1 MKNKNERKYY
11 IQSRNLHL
19 MNILEEDYYV
29 EIGVIDMKIFNR
41 ILNDEKIELSEF
53 IDLELLS
60 DGIGKITGDP
70 IADVY
75 YQLNYLI
82 NLRLKNSTCKFL
94 LTAGIM
100 KYIDDLKCEKYAP
113 VVLIPFDFDYQHLE
127 IIKNGDPVMNSKLIK
142 YALNDLKETLN
153 NEDKRF
159 LENYQNHK
167 ISTAKD
173 IDDICLELARI
184 MKTTV
189 EPMSY
194 LTIAFVEYPDFILD
208 KEYMSIQ
215 SSMNE
220 MTEQMI

>member
-82 NLRLKNSTCKFL
+82 NLRLK
-94 LTAGIM
+94 
-100 KYIDDLKCEKYAP
+100 
-113 VVLIPFDFDYQHLE
+113 
-127 IIKNGDPVMNSKLIK
+127 
-142 YALNDLKETLN
+142 
-153 NEDKRF
+153 
-159 LENYQNHK
+159 
-167 ISTAKD
+167 
-173 IDDICLELARI
+173 
-184 MKTTV
+184 
-189 EPMSY
+189 
-194 LTIAFVEYPDFILD
+194 
-208 KEYMSIQ
+208 
-215 SSMNE
+215 SSLVNFC
-220 MTEQMI
+220 

>member
-1 MKNKNERKYY
+1 
-11 IQSRNLHL
+11 
-19 MNILEEDYYV
+19 
-29 EIGVIDMKIFNR
+29 
-41 ILNDEKIELSEF
+41 
-53 IDLELLS
+53 
-60 DGIGKITGDP
+60 
-70 IADVY
+70 
-75 YQLNYLI
+75 
-82 NLRLKNSTCKFL
+82 
-94 LTAGIM
+94 
-100 KYIDDLKCEKYAP
+100 
-113 VVLIPFDFDYQHLE
+113 
-127 IIKNGDPVMNSKLIK
+127 MNSKLIK

-220 MTEQMI
+220 MTEQMILNKYYQNIKGVLPTNTNQKICYFKSKRWREICGRRTSR